1 MKTLKNIVSQSIE
14 TVHTKRETSLKS
26 VGKRLHHGTP
36 EPWVTINLSTEKALS
51 GIAEQKPISLGM
63 AT

>member
-1 MKTLKNIVSQSIE
+1 MVSQSTE
-14 TVHTKRETSLKS
+14 TVYTKRETSPKQ

-51 GIAEQKPISLGM
+51 GIAEQRPISLGL
-63 AT
+63 AK